1 MPVNS
6 QIKVAVV
13 GANGY
18 TGSELLRLL
27 ATHPHVSVSLATSRS
42 EAGKPLAEV
51 FTHLTGLGSLPFEFT
66 DASPAQVAAA
76 CDLAFTCLPHGE
88 SQAWVADLLRA
99 GTLVID
105 LSADFRYND
114 IRVYE
119 KAYAPHSK
127 PDLAASA
134 VYGLV
139 ECNRDAIR
147 QARLIAN
154 PGCYPTSVLLAL
166 VPLAKIKLLSPDCTI
181 IVDSQSGVS
190 GAGRTAKQAMLHGE
204 ISENLQ
210 AYGLPQHRHESEMQ
224 YQTQMLGGVRADIIF
239 TPHLAPAN
247 RGIISTIHLPLDAAD
262 IRDALLTAYAQTPFV
277 HVLPEGQLPKSAA
290 VRGSNHAHLQVVK
303 RRKNHAT
310 VLSVIDNLGKG
321 AAGQAI
327 QNLNVRMGW
336 DETAGLKLVG
346 LMP

>member
-1 MPVNS
+1 MMRSPKTS
-6 QIKVAVV
+6 VAVV

-18 TGSELLRLL
+18 TGSELLRYL
-27 ATHPHVSVSLATSRS
+27 AVHPQVTVSLATSRS

-51 FTHLTGLGSLPFEFT
+51 FPQLVGFGALPYEFT
-66 DASPAQVAAA
+66 DANAAQVAES
-76 CDLAFTCLPHGE
+76 CDVAFTCLPHGE
-88 SQAWVADLLRA
+88 SQTWVADLIKA
-99 GTLVID
+99 GNLVID

-114 IRVYE
+114 VRVYE
-119 KAYAPHSK
+119 KAYAPHAK
-127 PDLAASA
+127 PDLAAA
-134 VYGLV
+134 AAYGLV
-139 ECNRDAIR
+139 EHNRDAIR

-166 VPLAKIKLLSPDCTI
+166 VPLAKAKLLPPDCTI
-181 IVDSQSGVS
+181 VVDSQSGVT
-190 GAGRTAKQAMLHGE
+190 GAGRAAKQAMLHGE
-204 ISENLQ
+204 VSENLQ

-224 YQTQMLGGVRADIIF
+224 YQTQTLGGTRTDVIF

-247 RGIISTIHLPLDAAD
+247 RGIISTIHLPVDAGD
-262 IRDALLTAYAQTPFV
+262 IRDVLLNTYAETPFV

-290 VRGSNHAHLQVVK
+290 VRGSNNAHLQVVK

-321 AAGQAI
+321 AAGQAV

-336 DETAGLKLVG
+336 DETAGLILAG
-346 LMP
+346 LLP